1 MYTYLFNFI
10 CKAPYDLSPLPSKNS
25 NLTIVMRYNS
35 QERKNTYKP
44 QTTKRIRWTEN
55 DDKVFDQHIYLSKEN
70 KLYDIYNYYSKTSIA
85 SRIKVRKELIY
96 NRPLESYEVFIID
109 QHIYKGY
116 SLEVAANFLRLRT
129 VASVKKLAE
138 QRKRYLQLNGFI
150 K

>member
-1 MYTYLFNFI
+1 M
-10 CKAPYDLSPLPSKNS
+10 NS
-25 NLTIVMRYNS
+25 M
-35 QERKNTYKP
+35 
-44 QTTKRIRWTEN
+44 
-55 DDKVFDQHIYLSKEN
+55 
-70 KLYDIYNYYSKTSIA
+70 YNYYSKTTIT

-138 QRKRYLQLNGFI
+138 QRKKYLQLNGFI